1 MDMRQI
7 AAGNVEPDRRGAG
20 GEEQRAV
27 MMPAAVREPDL
38 TSLGI
43 NRRSVG
49 AEL

>member
-1 MDMRQI
+1 MRQI